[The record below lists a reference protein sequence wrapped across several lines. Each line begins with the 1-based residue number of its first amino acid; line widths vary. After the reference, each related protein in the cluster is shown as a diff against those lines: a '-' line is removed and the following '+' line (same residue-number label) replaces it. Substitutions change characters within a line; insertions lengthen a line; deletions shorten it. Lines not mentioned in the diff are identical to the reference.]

1 MRQISYTAIYQSITH
16 LLSIAALLLICSV
29 SALAKNN
36 CESNTSLVNPA
47 ALIQSDIGGTGSPQS
62 GIGGTG
68 TPQAGIGGTGAPH
81 QAGIGG
87 TGIHSG
93 GIGGTGHP
101 EGGIGGTGNVA
112 SDGGIG
118 GTGNVASDGGI
129 GGTGIIGVITG
140 FASICVNGVEIHYD
154 ADTPVS
160 VDGRQS
166 KARDLA
172 VGQVVAARA
181 LGTGSELKASNIAVI
196 HAAVGPISGINHEN
210 GKMHVLGQT
219 VHIDQSKD
227 HANFA
232 NLKTGDWI
240 QVSGHRLANGTI
252 VASRIETSPPLAEAR
267 VNGHVAQID
276 PKGFEIN
283 GTRINL
289 DMKQLPSAISQ
300 GMEVSVAGHWDGNNL
315 RAQQIQME
323 PMRKSIG
330 AVEHIVIEGFVH
342 TLNGKELNLGNR
354 MVTLDSSTPI
364 TTGNARNDLRPDQR
378 IQVSGRLSADQRIIA
393 ERIELKNESSIQI
406 IERNDRSST
415 DNKDKK
421 NNSDNELET
430 KSYKE
435 SGSNRSGSER
445 DDDNKEALKRET
457 NNNSGKSTSFDS
469 DRRSKDSSNS
479 FKEENKSDHSG
490 SSRDNQKDLMDKPE
504 KARDSDSSDKSND
517 RRDNNLRDSDLSDKV
532 RDHRDNQRDSDIPD
546 RSSDHSGHRESN
558 VIDRSSDHRDS
569 LRDFDVS
576 DRVRD
581 HRELPD
587 RHIDR

>member
-1 MRQISYTAIYQSITH
+1 MRQISYTAIYLSIAH
-16 LLSIAALLLICSV
+16 LLSIAALLLIYSV
-29 SALAKNN
+29 SALAKSN

-47 ALIQSDIGGTGSPQS
+47 ALIQSGIGGTGSPQS

-68 TPQAGIGGTGAPH
+68 TPQAGIGGTG
-81 QAGIGG
+81 
-87 TGIHSG
+87 IHNG

-118 GTGNVASDGGI
+118 GTGV
-129 GGTGIIGVITG
+129 IGVITG

-154 ADTPVS
+154 SDTPVS

-181 LGTGSELKASNIAVI
+181 MDTGSELKASNIAVI
-196 HAAVGPISGINHEN
+196 HAAVGPITGINHEN

-240 QVSGHRLANGTI
+240 QVSGHRLASGTI
-252 VASRIETSPPLAEAR
+252 VASRIETSSPLAEAR
-267 VNGHVAQID
+267 VNGHAAQID

-300 GMEVSVAGHWDGNNL
+300 GMEVSVSGHWDGNNL

-354 MVTLDSSTPI
+354 IVTLDSSTPI

-393 ERIELKNESSIQI
+393 ERIELKNESPIQI
-406 IERNDRSST
+406 IERNDRSIS
-415 DNKDKK
+415 DNDSKDKK

-430 KSYKE
+430 QSYKE
-435 SGSNRSGSER
+435 NGSNRSGSEH
-445 DDDNKEALKRET
+445 DDDNKGALKREI
-457 NNNSGKSTSFDS
+457 NNNSGKSSSSDS
-469 DRRSKDSSNS
+469 DHRSKDSSHS
-479 FKEENKSDHSG
+479 FKDDNKSDHSG
-490 SSRDNQKDLMDKPE
+490 SSTDNQKDLVDKPE
-504 KARDSDSSDKSND
+504 KAREPDSSDRPND
-517 RRDNNLRDSDLSDKV
+517 HRNNDLRDNDLSDKV
-532 RDHRDNQRDSDIPD
+532 RDHGDIQ
-546 RSSDHSGHRESN
+546 
-558 VIDRSSDHRDS
+558 
-569 LRDFDVS
+569 RDFDVP
-576 DRVRD
+576 DRTRD
-581 HRELPD
+581 HREHHD
-587 RHIDR
+587 RHVDR

>member
-47 ALIQSDIGGTGSPQS
+47 ALIQSGIGGTGSPQS

-490 SSRDNQKDLMDKPE
+490 SSRDNQKDLVDKPE
-504 KARDSDSSDKSND
+504 KARESDSSDRPND
-517 RRDNNLRDSDLSDKV
+517 HRDSDLSDKV
-532 RDHRDNQRDSDIPD
+532 RDHGDIQRDLDIPD

-558 VIDRSSDHRDS
+558 VIDRSYDHRDNI
-569 LRDFDVS
+569 RDIDIP
-576 DRVRD
+576 DRTRD
-581 HRELPD
+581 HREHHD
-587 RHIDR
+587 RHVDR